1 MDSKKIIRQLM
12 LERELSLPELAEKL
26 GYEPQAFRNKINRGT
41 YSLNDFMKI
50 LDALDCD
57 LKVVTRDTQKEFF

>member
-26 GYEPQAFRNKINRGT
+26 G

>member
-1 MDSKKIIRQLM
+1 MDSKKLIKQLT
-12 LERELSLPELAEKL
+12 LERNLTIPELATKL

-41 YSLNDFMKI
+41 YSLNDFVKI

-57 LKVVTRDTQKEFF
+57 IKVVTRDTQKEFS

>member
-12 LERELSLPELAEKL
+12 LERELTLPELAEKL

-41 YSLNDFMKI
+41 YSLMDFMKI
-50 LDALDCD
+50 IGGIRL
-57 LKVVTRDTQKEFF
+57 